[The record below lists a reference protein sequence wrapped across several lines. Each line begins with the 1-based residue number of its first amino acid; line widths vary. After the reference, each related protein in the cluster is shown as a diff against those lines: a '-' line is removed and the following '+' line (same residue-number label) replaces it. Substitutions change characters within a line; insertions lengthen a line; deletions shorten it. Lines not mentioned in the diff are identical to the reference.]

1 MFNSALYS
9 KIQHHFPLFDRPFD
23 NPIQSQ
29 SESAVYLIG
38 GFGPIDAVESEE
50 EEESD
55 ELKAEKETQQA
66 MSLGWFDEV
75 IEYDFNS
82 GYFNEITWKGNEG
95 IAGKAAANAYY
106 RKRAEEI
113 DDRMVSEL
121 SPI

>member
-1 MFNSALYS
+1 M
-9 KIQHHFPLFDRPFD
+9 IEHFD
-23 NPIQSQ
+23 NPTQSQ

-106 RKRAEEI
+106 RKGIEEI
-113 DDRMVSEL
+113 DN
-121 SPI
+121 